1 MADPGAGG
9 RRTDRSD
16 GRRRPRA
23 FGAWL
28 LPIGAAAA
36 LIATLHG
43 APDKASGGGVQT
55 GMRAPDF
62 RAPTV
67 YGKVLSLAALRGR
80 PVVLDF
86 FTSWCAACRAE
97 APSLEAVFRQE
108 GGRAWVVG
116 VDMAVS
122 EPSLKAVAS
131 FAQTYGIT
139 FPIVLDRTGQ
149 VSDTY
154 QIQSIPTLV
163 FIDASGTVR
172 ATASGDLTY
181 SQIASG
187 IAPYVKG
194 AP

>member
-1 MADPGAGG
+1 M
-9 RRTDRSD
+9 
-16 GRRRPRA
+16 
-23 FGAWL
+23 AWL

-43 APDKASGGGVQT
+43 APGKASGTGVQA
-55 GMRAPDF
+55 GMRAPGF

-67 YGKVLSLAALRGR
+67 VGKALSLHALRGR

-108 GGRAWVVG
+108 GGRVWVVG

-122 EPSLKAVAS
+122 EPSLAAVS
-131 FAQTYGIT
+131 TFAQTYGIT

-154 QIQSIPTLV
+154 QVQSIPTLV

-172 ATASGDLTY
+172 ATANGDLTY
-181 SQIASG
+181 SQIAAG
-187 IAPYVKG
+187 IVPYVKG